1 MDRWLKRANPT
12 SSLLTTAA
20 KKAKADDAAPS
31 SSVTTSSSNAAAA
44 AAAASAVA
52 AKASP
57 AAAASDAS
65 DGAMMDSASSSS
77 LSVQITEQQVFT
89 IGGMSITAAGWAA
102 ALSNEFSRPYFT
114 KLLTFLKAQK
124 DKGKVYSFAKEHS
137 CYSNALQYPFQ
148 STRELTTLKTN
159 LFLLSADVSQ
169 DYCMVS

>member
-12 SSLLTTAA
+12 SSLLTTAV
-20 KKAKADDAAPS
+20 KKAKADDTAPS

-44 AAAASAVA
+44 AAAAPAFL

-57 AAAASDAS
+57 AAAAAAASEAS
-65 DGAMMDSASSSS
+65 DGAMVNSASSSS

-89 IGGMSITAAGWAA
+89 VDGMPITAADWAA

-124 DKGKVYSFAKEHS
+124 DKGKVNSLPKAYI
-137 CYSNALQYPFQ
+137 CY
-148 STRELTTLKTN
+148 
-159 LFLLSADVSQ
+159 
-169 DYCMVS
+169 